1 MKKSLSIFRYCF
13 KFGVVTEETDSYEV
27 IEFEYEEQKYKVYSI
42 KKSVRKSTIIHF
54 ENDGTIYREQ
64 LYAFGRYPSSVKT
77 SLLKPTRKNNEIV
90 IVLFSGV
97 PNFRNIDDGIF
108 ISANNKAIKPSSI
121 YVMTKSAFKRFVLDK
136 QL

>member
-1 MKKSLSIFRYCF
+1 MKKSLSIFKYCY
-13 KFGVVTEETDSYEV
+13 KFGAITEETESYKT

-42 KKSVRKSTIIHF
+42 KKPVRKSTIIHC
-54 ENDGTIYREQ
+54 ENDGTLYREQ

-77 SLLKPTRKNNEIV
+77 SLMKPTRQNNEIV

-121 YVMTKSAFKRFVLDK
+121 YVMTKATFKQFELDK
-136 QL
+136 

>member
-1 MKKSLSIFRYCF
+1 MKKSLSVFKYCY
-13 KFGVVTEETDSYEV
+13 KFGKITEETDVYKT

-42 KKSVRKSTIIHF
+42 KKAVRKSTIIHC

-77 SLLKPTRKNNEIV
+77 SLLKPTRQNNEIV

-97 PNFRNIDDGIF
+97 PNFRNLDDDIF
-108 ISANNKAIKPSSI
+108 VSAKNKKANASRI
-121 YVMTKSAFKRFVLDK
+121 YVMTKASFKQFTL
-136 QL
+136 

>member
-1 MKKSLSIFRYCF
+1 MQKNLSIFKHCY
-13 KFGVVTEETDSYEV
+13 KFGTTTEETESYKT

-42 KKSVRKSTIIHF
+42 KKAVRKSTIIHC

-64 LYAFGRYPSSVKT
+64 LYAFGKFPSSVKI
-77 SLLKPTRKNNEIV
+77 SLLKPTRQNNEIV
-90 IVLFSGV
+90 IVIFSGV
-97 PNFRNIDDGIF
+97 PNFRNLDDGIF

-121 YVMTKSAFKRFVLDK
+121 YVMTKSTFKRFVLDK